1 MYSRSWKKLVL
12 GICLVVCL
20 VNIFNVEKVFAKDEK
35 KVILYVPQDD
45 RPISSDQTAQVIR
58 SMGYTVEMPPKDL
71 LGDRDK
77 AGRPEEI
84 NRWLVEMVVK
94 IKVAV
99 ISSDAMIYGSLVAS
113 RKHHIPKDLLLRRVK
128 NIEKLHDTHPKMPI
142 YVFSSIM
149 RTPKDGASSG
159 TEEPEYYVKYG
170 QAIAN
175 YTKIDN
181 ADTSG
186 LNESY
191 QVALR
196 EGVPEAALKDWLS
209 RRRTNVEVNKQLI
222 NLVKNNDVVYMATGK
237 DDNSKLSQTHRESNE
252 LREYA
257 NSLGLKIIVS
267 KF

>member
-12 GICLVVCL
+12 GVCLVVCL

-84 NRWLVEMVVK
+84 NRWLVENGGK
-94 IKVAV
+94 DKVAV

-113 RKHHIPKDLLLRRVK
+113 RKHHIPRDLLLRRVK

-170 QAIAN
+170 
-175 YTKIDN
+175 
-181 ADTSG
+181 
-186 LNESY
+186 
-191 QVALR
+191 
-196 EGVPEAALKDWLS
+196 
-209 RRRTNVEVNKQLI
+209 
-222 NLVKNNDVVYMATGK
+222 
-237 DDNSKLSQTHRESNE
+237 KL
-252 LREYA
+252 
-257 NSLGLKIIVS
+257 
-267 KF
+267 

>member
-1 MYSRSWKKLVL
+1 
-12 GICLVVCL
+12 
-20 VNIFNVEKVFAKDEK
+20 
-35 KVILYVPQDD
+35 
-45 RPISSDQTAQVIR
+45 
-58 SMGYTVEMPPKDL
+58 
-71 LGDRDK
+71 
-77 AGRPEEI
+77 
-84 NRWLVEMVVK
+84 
-94 IKVAV
+94 
-99 ISSDAMIYGSLVAS
+99 
-113 RKHHIPKDLLLRRVK
+113 
-128 NIEKLHDTHPKMPI
+128 MPI

-181 ADTSG
+181 ADISG

-191 QVALR
+191 QVTLR

-257 NSLGLKIIVS
+257 NSLGLKIIAF

>member
-1 MYSRSWKKLVL
+1 
-12 GICLVVCL
+12 
-20 VNIFNVEKVFAKDEK
+20 
-35 KVILYVPQDD
+35 
-45 RPISSDQTAQVIR
+45 
-58 SMGYTVEMPPKDL
+58 
-71 LGDRDK
+71 
-77 AGRPEEI
+77 
-84 NRWLVEMVVK
+84 
-94 IKVAV
+94 
-99 ISSDAMIYGSLVAS
+99 MIYGSLVAS

-181 ADTSG
+181 ADISG

-191 QVALR
+191 QVTLR

-209 RRRTNVEVNKQLI
+209 RRRTNVEVNKKLI
-222 NLVKNNDVVYMATGK
+222 NLVKVIPAAFKSSGFT
-237 DDNSKLSQTHRESNE
+237 
-252 LREYA
+252 
-257 NSLGLKIIVS
+257 
-267 KF
+267 

>member
-1 MYSRSWKKLVL
+1 MLTNLQKLKEMS
-12 GICLVVCL
+12 G
-20 VNIFNVEKVFAKDEK
+20 KD
-35 KVILYVPQDD
+35 
-45 RPISSDQTAQVIR
+45 
-58 SMGYTVEMPPKDL
+58 
-71 LGDRDK
+71 
-77 AGRPEEI
+77 
-84 NRWLVEMVVK
+84 
-94 IKVAV
+94 KVAV

-191 QVALR
+191 QVTLR
-196 EGVPEAALKDWLS
+196 EGFAELNLRGFGKVAAIKAAS
-209 RRRTNVEVNKQLI
+209 AFV
-222 NLVKNNDVVYMATGK
+222 
-237 DDNSKLSQTHRESNE
+237 
-252 LREYA
+252 
-257 NSLGLKIIVS
+257 SL
-267 KF
+267 